1 MIQTQK
7 VFRILLGVLSL
18 ALVLVLAAAA
28 LPDGAQAA
36 GTMAENNPDCAY
48 KYTVRI
54 GDTLNKIAD
63 KYDMKWSDL
72 VRANHMLEP
81 YAVYVGQSL
90 CVPDLENIVKKGNQG
105 KEGQSVAANFF
116 VWRNGDTLSV
126 YTLNFPKETFLVKVR
141 DASYQDKGFD
151 KIGLLKAPKGGQIT
165 ETFQLPERFNKL
177 SYITV
182 CLKNQATDAVTCRAF
197 GSKAK

>member
-1 MIQTQK
+1 MNQTK
-7 VFRILLGVLSL
+7 KAFRVLVGVLSL
-18 ALVLVLAAAA
+18 ALVLAFVAAA
-28 LPDGAQAA
+28 LPDGAKAA
-36 GTMAENNPDCAY
+36 VTPAEKNPDCAY
-48 KYTVRI
+48 RYSVRT

-63 KYDMKWSDL
+63 KFDMKWSDL

-81 YAVYVGQSL
+81 YAIYVGQSL
-90 CVPDLENIVKKGNQG
+90 CIPDLENIVKKGNQA
-105 KEGQSVAANFF
+105 KEGQTLAANFF
-116 VWRNGDTLSV
+116 VWRNGGTLSI

-165 ETFQLPERFNKL
+165 EIYQLPERFRKL

-182 CLKNQATDAVTCRAF
+182 CLKNQTTDAVSCRAF
-197 GSKAK
+197 GSTAK

>member
-1 MIQTQK
+1 MNQTK
-7 VFRILLGVLSL
+7 KAYRALLAVLSL
-18 ALVLVLAAAA
+18 VLLLALAAAA
-28 LPDGAQAA
+28 LPGDALAA
-36 GTMAENNPDCAY
+36 GVLAEKNPDCAY
-48 KYTVRI
+48 KYSVRI

-63 KYDMKWSDL
+63 KYDMKWTDL

-90 CVPDLENIVKKGNQG
+90 CIPDLENIVKKGNQA
-105 KEGQSVAANFF
+105 KEGQSVAANFL

-126 YTLNFPKETFLVKVR
+126 YTLNFPKENFVVKVR
-141 DASYQDKGFD
+141 DGSYQDKGFD
-151 KIGLLKAPKGGQIT
+151 KIGLLRAPKGGQVT

-177 SYITV
+177 SYVTV
-182 CLKNQATDAVTCRAF
+182 CLKNQTTDAVTCRAF